1 MIAKE
6 CYKICEK
13 YGAIVSEYV
22 WQDDFA
28 AARNF
33 NFAQVPK
40 DFDYILWLDADDA
53 LREGKLMR
61 ELVEANPKDAYA
73 MWYQYDF
80 DAYKRPYI
88 VHQKVRIVRNDGSF
102 SWMGRLHESLT
113 ANRQVDTHLLIGC
126 DVLHLSTPAHFEA
139 NKERNL
145 RIALRG
151 KEEAPNDPRSYWNT
165 GNAYHGS
172 AQFGTRLQNSRRFL
186 RRPKAKRSATSRA
199 CASRKS
205 CGTWASR
212 MTPSTG
218 CAMRSGCG
226 RCIRTPIPKWA

>member
-1 MIAKE
+1 
-6 CYKICEK
+6 
-13 YGAIVSEYV
+13 
-22 WQDDFA
+22 
-28 AARNF
+28 
-33 NFAQVPK
+33 
-40 DFDYILWLDADDA
+40 
-53 LREGKLMR
+53 
-61 ELVEANPKDAYA
+61 

-165 GNAYHGS
+165 GNAYHGN
-172 AQFGTRLQNSRRFL
+172 AQF
-186 RRPKAKRSATSRA
+186 PRSACGIPDVSRDD
-199 CASRKS
+199 RKRR
-205 CGTWASR
+205 GALHR
-212 MTPSTG
+212 MPARRRG
-218 CAMRSGCG
+218 AVERGQ
-226 RCIRTPIPKWA
+226 AV